1 MSVRTM
7 LLLAVA
13 AVVLVLGTTAGVLL
27 LADDDDAESDD
38 TAAAA
43 TPTTDASGPLPTP
56 TIPVPG
62 TPLPAASPPAEGL
75 FGFGQPASES
85 ALDDWDIDIPPSG
98 EGLPDGAGSVAD
110 GEAVYAAE
118 CASCHGPTGTEGGIG
133 PQLVS
138 EPGPY
143 EPGTPR
149 TIGSYW
155 PYATTIWDYTYRAMP
170 FDSPGSLSH
179 DQVYAVTAWL
189 LNANGIIPE
198 GAVMDAESLPQV
210 DMPNQPSFFSCWPE
224 TCRPDVTPAP

>member
-1 MSVRTM
+1 MSMRTI

-13 AVVLVLGTTAGVLL
+13 AVVLVLGATAGVLL
-27 LADDDDAESDD
+27 LAGDDDAENNN

-43 TPTTDASGPLPTP
+43 TPTPAISGTLPTA

-75 FGFGQPASES
+75 FGFGEPASES
-85 ALDDWDIDIPPSG
+85 ALNDWDIDIPPSG
-98 EGLPDGAGSVAD
+98 EGLPEGAGGVAD
-110 GEAVYAAE
+110 GAAVYAAE
-118 CASCHGPTGTEGGIG
+118 CASCHGQTGREGGIG

-138 EPGPY
+138 QPGPY
-143 EPGTPR
+143 EPGSPR

-155 PYATTIWDYTYRAMP
+155 PYATTVWDYINRAMP
-170 FDSPGSLSH
+170 FDSPGSLSA

-198 GAVMDAESLPQV
+198 GSIMDAESLPQV
-210 DMPNQPSFFSCWPE
+210 TMPNQPSFFSCWPE
-224 TCRPDVTPAP
+224 TCRPDLTPAP